1 MNGRPA
7 DTISRAVER
16 LWAFFLLAILI
27 VVVAFILVTWHD
39 LKASTSRRLEG
50 VAAAAAQVE
59 TAYLDHIAHSL
70 QALKPRVANRPAAA
84 QQAALARY
92 HRQDRQDQGLAI
104 LTDRDHIRAQ
114 AGDFFANRAQRR
126 AHLPPITAGPH
137 LLHRLYL
144 STPLATARGR
154 VVLFAQP
161 LPHHQTL
168 VREEPLRAWPSL
180 QPLLRYLPA
189 GTHIFVINRQGRLQ
203 YRQPYPAQA
212 HYRIRRQAAVFQSLR
227 RHPHKTIARFTGR
240 AGMAQHWR
248 LGVYRTSR
256 YGLIVGVSL
265 PRSAVWSMFAARLE
279 IPLALMALLLLGA
292 GLYYRYAQTAI
303 ARTAVH
309 QAHAAQQLRDGQA
322 FAEQQRDFY
331 LALSELNQFI
341 IHRPSPERLFAE
353 TCRIIIAYTG
363 LLFVWVGAVESS
375 GSIQVVACAEKRPLG
390 IDWRHSVFTT
400 DASRPDGAGP
410 AGRCVRSGQV
420 EIAQTV
426 ACDPTFAPWHAAH
439 AIAGTQSAAA
449 VPVRKRGTVV
459 AVLVLGSEQVGLFT
473 PPLVRLLE
481 TLAQDMGFSLEDY
494 EREERL
500 EYQARHDAL
509 TGLDNRAQFRGRISE
524 QLARA
529 HDGTRFGIA
538 ILDLDGFKA
547 VNDQFGHA
555 IGDELLRA
563 IAERLQSVIPLDAHA
578 ARLGGDEFGI
588 VFPTA
593 GTRDTLTDA
602 INEIRWGLDAPFSIK
617 GYDALSIG
625 NSIGACLFPDHGRHI
640 DELIRHADL
649 ALYEAKARGKNSFG
663 FFQPALEEQRQLR
676 HRLQHDFIGAL
687 EAHALVLYFQPQVAI
702 RSGHIRSVEALLR
715 WPQPD
720 GEVWPAGRFFPAI
733 IQDSVLMR
741 RLDIYVLEQAC
752 AALRILQQRGRIL
765 PVAVNIHGL
774 HLLHPD
780 FLKDLRAV
788 LRHHPD
794 CAHSLEIEITET
806 SELADLNQ
814 AGRVLEECRRL
825 GVAVS
830 LDDFG
835 TGYASLNYL
844 QKLPCDSLKIDR
856 IFISDM
862 GNDARDFAIVSGILT
877 AAHLLGIPTVAE
889 GIEQM
894 EQGLLLRDLGC
905 EYGQGYAISAALPLD
920 ALCLWFDSWRPP
932 ALWTATPPPGRDDHA
947 LWLARAGHR
956 AIWARARETMHTTT
970 APVDVPAWSVEACP
984 LHAWLLTHGHRHDP
998 ALVARHEAVHTAM
1011 ATCLD
1016 DGVGGPGAAATAVA
1030 ALDTAETAL
1039 DRGLMARL
1047 TRHRTI

>member
-1 MNGRPA
+1 MSGRSA
-7 DTISRAVER
+7 DTSARGLGG
-16 LWAFFLLAILI
+16 LWAFFLLALLI
-27 VVVAFILVTWHD
+27 VVVALMIVTWHE
-39 LKASTSRRLEG
+39 LKGATRRRLKE

-59 TAYLDHIAHSL
+59 TAYLDHIAQSL
-70 QALKPRVANRPAAA
+70 QDLEPRVADRPAAA
-84 QQAALARY
+84 QQAALAHYRRPY
-92 HRQDRQDQGLAI
+92 RQGQGIAI

-114 AGDFFANRAQRR
+114 AGDFLANRAQRR
-126 AHLPPITAGPH
+126 AHLPPIAAWPH
-137 LLHRLYL
+137 RPHSLDL
-144 STPLATARGR
+144 STPFATARGR

-161 LPHHQTL
+161 LPHHQIL

-189 GTHIFVINRQGRLQ
+189 GTHIFVVNRQGRLQ
-203 YRQPYPAQA
+203 YPAPVHDRIQGQA
-212 HYRIRRQAAVFQSLR
+212 TTFPSLR
-227 RHPHKTIARFTGR
+227 SHPHETIAHLMGR
-240 AGMAQHWR
+240 GGAQHWR
-248 LGVYRTSR
+248 RDAYHIRR
-256 YGLIVGVSL
+256 YGLIVDVSL
-265 PRSAVWSMFAARLE
+265 PPSAVWLMFAAHLE
-279 IPLALMALLLLGA
+279 IPLALIALLLLGA
-292 GLYYRYAQTAI
+292 GFYYRYARTAI

-309 QAHAAQQLRDGQA
+309 QAHAAQQLREDQA

-400 DASRPDGAGP
+400 DASHPEGAGP

-420 EIAQTV
+420 EIAQAV
-426 ACDPTFAPWHAAH
+426 ASDPTFAPWQAAH

-459 AVLVLGSEQVGLFT
+459 AVLALGSEQAGLFT
-473 PPLVRLLE
+473 PSLVRLLE

-500 EYQARHDAL
+500 EYQARHDTL
-509 TGLDNRAQFRGRISE
+509 TGLDNRAQFRSRISE
-524 QLARA
+524 RLAQA

-555 IGDELLRA
+555 IGDELLRS

-625 NSIGACLFPDHGRHI
+625 NSIGACLFPDHGRYI

-649 ALYEAKARGKNSFG
+649 ALYEAKARGKNTFS
-663 FFQPALEEQRQLR
+663 FFQPALEKRRQLR
-676 HRLQHDFIGAL
+676 HRLQHDFMGAL

-720 GEVWPAGRFFPAI
+720 GEVWPAERFFPAI
-733 IQDSVLMR
+733 IQESVLMR

-752 AALRILQQRGRIL
+752 AALRILRQHGRIL

-780 FLKDLRAV
+780 FLKDLRGV
-788 LRHHPD
+788 LRHNPD
-794 CAHSLEIEITET
+794 CAHGLEIEITET
-806 SELADLNQ
+806 SELADLSQ
-814 AGRVLEECRRL
+814 AGRVLDECRRL

-862 GNDARDFAIVSGILT
+862 GNDARDLAIVSGILT
-877 AAHLLGIPTVAE
+877 AARLLGIPTVAE
-889 GIEQM
+889 GVEQL

-905 EYGQGYAISAALPLD
+905 EYGQGYVISAALPLD

-932 ALWTATPPPGRDDHA
+932 ALWTTTLPPRSEDHA
-947 LWLARAGHR
+947 LWLARANHR
-956 AIWARARETMHTTT
+956 AIGTRAREMMHTTT
-970 APVDVPAWSVEACP
+970 APVDLSVWSAQACP
-984 LHAWLLTHGHRHDP
+984 LHTWLLTHGRHHDP
-998 ALVARHEAVHTAM
+998 ALVACHETVHAAM
-1011 ATCLD
+1011 ASCV
-1016 DGVGGPGAAATAVA
+1016 DGYDGGPGTAAAAGA
-1030 ALDTAETAL
+1030 ALDAAETTL
-1039 DRGLMARL
+1039 DRGLMAL
-1047 TRHRTI
+1047 LIRHRTI